1 MLERTTKK
9 YKDVLAKVCLILGTF
24 FNPLGF
30 DAAFALVTKLTKSYI
45 ITDITLEFVM
55 KSLKLKSLLLKE
67 EDEGL
72 GKKVKTVIKKIEKA
86 VEEKG
91 DTTQALIELAK
102 MVGEKKCVTKL
113 EAIKDIEKAEEG
125 TPYFIDQYKKEVEK
139 CLMDIV
145 REKFEAKEYGAVISS
160 M

>member
-1 MLERTTKK
+1 
-9 YKDVLAKVCLILGTF
+9 
-24 FNPLGF
+24 
-30 DAAFALVTKLTKSYI
+30 
-45 ITDITLEFVM
+45 M

-72 GKKVKTVIKKIEKA
+72 GKKVKTAVNKIEKA

-102 MVGEKKCVTKL
+102 LVGEKKCVTKL
-113 EAIKDIEKAEEG
+113 EAIKDIEKVEEG

-145 REKFEAKEYGAVISS
+145 KEKCSA
-160 M
+160 

>member
-1 MLERTTKK
+1 
-9 YKDVLAKVCLILGTF
+9 
-24 FNPLGF
+24 
-30 DAAFALVTKLTKSYI
+30 
-45 ITDITLEFVM
+45 M

-67 EDEGL
+67 EDEGI
-72 GKKVKTVIKKIEKA
+72 GKKVKTAVNKIQKA

-102 MVGEKKCVTKL
+102 LVGEKKCVTKL
-113 EAIKDIEKAEEG
+113 EAIKEIEKAEEG

-145 REKFEAKEYGAVISS
+145 REKFDAKEYGAVISS

>member
-1 MLERTTKK
+1 
-9 YKDVLAKVCLILGTF
+9 
-24 FNPLGF
+24 
-30 DAAFALVTKLTKSYI
+30 
-45 ITDITLEFVM
+45 M

-67 EDEGL
+67 EDEGI
-72 GKKVKTVIKKIEKA
+72 GKKVKTAIKKIEKA

-102 MVGEKKCVTKL
+102 LVGEKKCVTKL
-113 EAIKDIEKAEEG
+113 EAIKEIEKAEEG

-145 REKFEAKEYGAVISS
+145 KEKFESKEYGAVISA

>member
-1 MLERTTKK
+1 
-9 YKDVLAKVCLILGTF
+9 
-24 FNPLGF
+24 
-30 DAAFALVTKLTKSYI
+30 
-45 ITDITLEFVM
+45 M

-67 EDEGL
+67 EDEGI
-72 GKKVKTVIKKIEKA
+72 GKKVKTAVNKIKKA
-86 VEEKG
+86 VEEKE

-102 MVGEKKCVTKL
+102 LVGEKKCVTKL
-113 EAIKDIEKAEEG
+113 EAIKEIEKVEEG

-145 REKFEAKEYGAVISS
+145 KEKFEAKEYGAVISS

>member
-1 MLERTTKK
+1 
-9 YKDVLAKVCLILGTF
+9 
-24 FNPLGF
+24 
-30 DAAFALVTKLTKSYI
+30 
-45 ITDITLEFVM
+45 M

-91 DTTQALIELAK
+91 DTTQARIELAK